1 LLINQGNN
9 SFELRPLPDEAQVSP
24 IYGIA
29 IEDLDG
35 NGTNDLVLGGNLFAV
50 KPEIG
55 RYDALHGLVLLGNG
69 KGDFEAMLASQSGLS
84 VEGEVRHLSV
94 IRKKSSKILGVARN
108 NEAMVFY
115 SIQK

>member
-1 LLINQGNN
+1 MNLGDK
-9 SFELRPLPDEAQVSP
+9 SFSLKSLPEEAQISP

-29 IEDLDG
+29 VEDIDG
-35 NGTNDLVLGGNLFAV
+35 NGTKDVVLGGNLFAV

-69 KGDFEAMLASQSGLS
+69 KGDFTPLSPRRSGLS
-84 VEGEVRHLSV
+84 INGEFRHVNVL
-94 IRKKSSKILGVARN
+94 KKGQSKILAFVRN
-108 NEAMVFY
+108 NDAVTFY